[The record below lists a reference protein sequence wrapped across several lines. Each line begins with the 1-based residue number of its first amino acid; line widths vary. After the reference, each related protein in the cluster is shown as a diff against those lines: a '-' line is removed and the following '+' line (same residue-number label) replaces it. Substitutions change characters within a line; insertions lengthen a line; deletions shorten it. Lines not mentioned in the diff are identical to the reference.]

1 MKVFLNGT
9 QGRLNKTLQEVA
21 PDVDAIICTGGTNP
35 RENPNPGIAES
46 DVIIDFSYAK
56 ATRSLLEHAAKH
68 NKPIVIATTGHP
80 LDERAALIEDFSPRI
95 PIVWSGNYAL
105 GVNVFFYLVRQ
116 AAKLL
121 GPEFHPELV
130 ELHHARKKDS
140 PGGTA
145 ERIADIICKERQWD
159 RHASSSY
166 GRHGLIGAR
175 PDEEI
180 GIHALRCG
188 EVTGEHI
195 VYFAGPH
202 ERIEI
207 VQRSQSKRSFAL
219 GAFHAARWVLDKKPG
234 HYIMED
240 ILGLNTMDAPKL
252 EAL

>member
-1 MKVFLNGT
+1 MALKVFLNGT

-121 GPEFHPELV
+121 GP
-130 ELHHARKKDS
+130 
-140 PGGTA
+140 
-145 ERIADIICKERQWD
+145 
-159 RHASSSY
+159 
-166 GRHGLIGAR
+166 
-175 PDEEI
+175 
-180 GIHALRCG
+180 
-188 EVTGEHI
+188 
-195 VYFAGPH
+195 
-202 ERIEI
+202 
-207 VQRSQSKRSFAL
+207 
-219 GAFHAARWVLDKKPG
+219 
-234 HYIMED
+234 
-240 ILGLNTMDAPKL
+240 
-252 EAL
+252 